1 MKQLTIFVRKD
12 GLADIY
18 DNDTDER
25 LTTCESEDDAVN
37 HVECDLGFPGIL
49 GDYDIIYER

>member
-37 HVECDLGFPGIL
+37 HVECDMGFPGIL
-49 GDYDIIYER
+49 GDYDIVYER